1 VEVVDVLF
9 DLRGPEIYAN
19 WRGLKVDEP
28 VSLSPNLLERDALL
42 LFAIRTDDVENL
54 SFRR

>member
-1 VEVVDVLF
+1 MEVVDVLF
-9 DLRGPEIYAN
+9 DLWGPEIYAN